1 MLQIQMRILR
11 VFGLS
16 KAEMNSIIENARAEG
31 SPSLRLQERD
41 GEYLVCVQAS
51 APTQAMADEY
61 CEKWVQ
67 KLRARF
73 GDACYGFEDTTL
85 AQAALDALLKKRRLL
100 VAADEATGRLLG
112 NALRGLQH
120 SEAAFDFG
128 NQTYLNPANARRIA
142 APEALLKKFPGD
154 MVQAAAGRAQSA
166 LQLANADYAAVY
178 MPATVGQAPFVLL
191 CSRIGAAACALSPEI
206 SDMAIANNILD
217 LARRR
222 ALGMHLGPSAIT
234 FKPGRERPL
243 LLVSGEGQP
252 RPGSRFTLRRKAPA
266 KPAPKPRGLDSYD
279 EEPAPDYDAQ
289 PAAPKPQSA
298 PTGTITFER
307 PTAQPAA
314 PQPTPDPLDLHT
326 AGPQAAA
333 EARARRTAE
342 NGLDPDLELCATR
355 TIKISRADLEQ
366 AMAAQQAAKQQAQ
379 PKPEPPA
386 APQPEAQPVPEPA
399 TEFPQP
405 KASILD
411 GDIPDFSA
419 GLDPETLEKA
429 RMADE
434 KSPLRSTDE
443 FQHAASHLF
452 EDDEEDEED
461 EEESAPEAASRRLN
475 SARKKQAE
483 DEEPTITFPGRS
495 KEKSVLPRPL
505 AARQEPKPDAIHN
518 RSLAMIERAER
529 RHRRKAI
536 AAVAAAVLLVLVGGA
551 VLLGLTR
558 SHTVEAPAYK
568 NYGTEQFDAQ
578 AQEYLKSAAAANQK
592 VIGYLAFPGQNG
604 QLVYS
609 GSQPGDGAAI
619 SGTNYLNA
627 SMPSNT
633 VLSCADA
640 SLASLTDQANFN
652 QNAEFTLYLSDVTYH
667 FRAVAVYDTDAAGTE
682 NAFTPA
688 SYGDL
693 SDYYSY
699 AEFSQNIKD
708 RSLFDTGNTPGD
720 KETFL
725 TLMSTGGANGT
736 FVCVTAVLQQ
746 DQAQAQ

>member
-16 KAEMNSIIENARAEG
+16 KAEMNSIIENAQAEG

-67 KLRARF
+67 KLRTRF

-166 LQLANADYAAVY
+166 LLLANADYAAVY

-206 SDMAIANNILD
+206 SDMAIANHILD

-252 RPGSRFTLRRKAPA
+252 RPGFRFTLRRKAAPA
-266 KPAPKPRGLDSYD
+266 KPAVKPNAPDSYD
-279 EEPAPDYDAQ
+279 AEPVPDYDAQ
-289 PAAPKPQSA
+289 PTEPKPQA
-298 PTGTITFER
+298 TPTGTITFER
-307 PTAQPAA
+307 PIAQPAA
-314 PQPTPDPLDLHT
+314 PQPTPDPLDLRT

-333 EARARRTAE
+333 EVRARRAAE
-342 NGLDPDLELCATR
+342 SELDQDLELCATR

-366 AMAAQQAAKQQAQ
+366 AMAAQQAAKQQEQ
-379 PKPEPPA
+379 PNPEPPA
-386 APQPEAQPVPEPA
+386 APQPEPLPEPEPPA
-399 TEFPQP
+399 NLPKP

-411 GDIPDFSA
+411 DDIPDFSA
-419 GLDPETLEKA
+419 GLDPAALEAA
-429 RMADE
+429 RKADE
-434 KSPLRSTDE
+434 KAPPRSTDE
-443 FQHAASHLF
+443 FQRAASQLF
-452 EDDEEDEED
+452 EDDEDD
-461 EEESAPEAASRRLN
+461 G
-475 SARKKQAE
+475 E

-495 KEKSVLPRPL
+495 KAKPAVPRPL
-505 AARQEPKPDAIHN
+505 AAKQEPKQDAIHN

-536 AAVAAAVLLVLVGGA
+536 AAVAVIALLVLVGAA

-558 SHTVEAPAYK
+558 GCTVKAPAYK
-568 NYGTEQFDAQ
+568 NYGTEQFDTQAQ
-578 AQEYLKSAAAANQK
+578 AYLKSAEAENEK
-592 VIGYLAFPGQNG
+592 IIGYLAFPGQNG

-633 VLSCADA
+633 VLSCEDA
-640 SLASLTDQANFN
+640 SLASLTDQTNFS

-667 FRAVAVYDTDAAGTE
+667 SVLWQCIIPMPQAPRMPLPPPAMGNFRIITAMRSSARALRNAACLI
-682 NAFTPA
+682 PA
-688 SYGDL
+688 IPPVIRKPS
-693 SDYYSY
+693 
-699 AEFSQNIKD
+699 
-708 RSLFDTGNTPGD
+708 
-720 KETFL
+720 
-725 TLMSTGGANGT
+725 
-736 FVCVTAVLQQ
+736 
-746 DQAQAQ
+746 

>member
-16 KAEMNSIIENARAEG
+16 KAEMNSIIENAQAEG

-67 KLRARF
+67 KLRTRF

-166 LQLANADYAAVY
+166 LLLANADYAAVY

-206 SDMAIANNILD
+206 SDMAIANHILD

-252 RPGSRFTLRRKAPA
+252 RPGFRFTLRRKAAPA
-266 KPAPKPRGLDSYD
+266 KPAVKPNAPDSYD
-279 EEPAPDYDAQ
+279 AEPVPDYDAQ
-289 PAAPKPQSA
+289 PTEPKPQAA

-307 PTAQPAA
+307 PIAQPAA
-314 PQPTPDPLDLHT
+314 PQPTPDPLDLRT

-333 EARARRTAE
+333 EARARRAAE
-342 NGLDPDLELCATR
+342 SELDPDLELCATR

-366 AMAAQQAAKQQAQ
+366 AMAAQQAAKQQEQ
-379 PKPEPPA
+379 PNPEPPA
-386 APQPEAQPVPEPA
+386 APQPEPLPEP
-399 TEFPQP
+399 EPLV
-405 KASILD
+405 SILIPNKD
-411 GDIPDFSA
+411 HVDDLEKCLFSLYSKTLYEAFEVIVIENNSTDPATKAYYEKLPDRYANCRVVAYSGGFNFSRINNFGRKFANGKFLLLLNNDIEIISGNWLTQMVAEASQPGVAACGAMLYYPDDTIQHAGIITGLGGYAGHSHKYHKRGGSGYMFRLATVQDYSA
-419 GLDPETLEKA
+419 CTAACLLVRTSAYDAVGGLDEAFTVAFNDVDFCLRLRERGWRIVWTPYAELYHHES
-429 RMADE
+429 
-434 KSPLRSTDE
+434 KSRGS
-443 FQHAASHLF
+443 
-452 EDDEEDEED
+452 DEEDPAKKARFAKEQARLYEVHGKQNILHDPYYNPNLSLDYED
-461 EEESAPEAASRRLN
+461 
-475 SARKKQAE
+475 
-483 DEEPTITFPGRS
+483 
-495 KEKSVLPRPL
+495 
-505 AARQEPKPDAIHN
+505 
-518 RSLAMIERAER
+518 
-529 RHRRKAI
+529 
-536 AAVAAAVLLVLVGGA
+536 
-551 VLLGLTR
+551 
-558 SHTVEAPAYK
+558 
-568 NYGTEQFDAQ
+568 
-578 AQEYLKSAAAANQK
+578 
-592 VIGYLAFPGQNG
+592 
-604 QLVYS
+604 
-609 GSQPGDGAAI
+609 
-619 SGTNYLNA
+619 
-627 SMPSNT
+627 
-633 VLSCADA
+633 
-640 SLASLTDQANFN
+640 
-652 QNAEFTLYLSDVTYH
+652 
-667 FRAVAVYDTDAAGTE
+667 FRE
-682 NAFTPA
+682 N
-688 SYGDL
+688 GDL
-693 SDYYSY
+693 R
-699 AEFSQNIKD
+699 NLK
-708 RSLFDTGNTPGD
+708 NV
-720 KETFL
+720 
-725 TLMSTGGANGT
+725 TL
-736 FVCVTAVLQQ
+736 
-746 DQAQAQ
+746 

>member
-16 KAEMNSIIENARAEG
+16 KAEMNSIIENAQAEG

-67 KLRARF
+67 KLRTRF

-120 SEAAFDFG
+120 SPSNVRFWQPDLPEPG
-128 NQTYLNPANARRIA
+128 ERPPHC
-142 APEALLKKFPGD
+142 APEALLKVPGD

-166 LQLANADYAAVY
+166 LLLANADYAAVY

-206 SDMAIANNILD
+206 SDMAIANHILGSAAVHWGCTWD
-217 LARRR
+217 LPLLPSSRGGSARCCWSAAKASRGQVCALRCAARLPRPNRRLSPTPRTATMQNRSPITMRSPLNPNRSLPPPGPLPLNAPSPSLPRRSQHRIRWTCAPQARRPPPKR
-222 ALGMHLGPSAIT
+222 A
-234 FKPGRERPL
+234 
-243 LLVSGEGQP
+243 
-252 RPGSRFTLRRKAPA
+252 
-266 KPAPKPRGLDSYD
+266 
-279 EEPAPDYDAQ
+279 
-289 PAAPKPQSA
+289 
-298 PTGTITFER
+298 
-307 PTAQPAA
+307 PAA
-314 PQPTPDPLDLHT
+314 PQK
-326 AGPQAAA
+326 ASW
-333 EARARRTAE
+333 
-342 NGLDPDLELCATR
+342 TR
-355 TIKISRADLEQ
+355 TWNCVPPAPSKFPVRQIWSQ
-366 AMAAQQAAKQQAQ
+366 AMAAQQAAKQQEQ
-379 PKPEPPA
+379 PNPEPPA
-386 APQPEAQPVPEPA
+386 APQPEPLPEPEPPA
-399 TEFPQP
+399 NLPKP

-411 GDIPDFSA
+411 DDIPDFSA
-419 GLDPETLEKA
+419 GLDPAALEAA
-429 RMADE
+429 RKADE
-434 KSPLRSTDE
+434 SPPRSTDE
-443 FQHAASHLF
+443 FQRAASQLF
-452 EDDEEDEED
+452 EDDEDD
-461 EEESAPEAASRRLN
+461 G
-475 SARKKQAE
+475 E

-495 KEKSVLPRPL
+495 KAKPAVPRPL
-505 AARQEPKPDAIHN
+505 AAKQEPKQDAIHN

-536 AAVAAAVLLVLVGGA
+536 AAVAVIALLVLVGAA

-558 SHTVEAPAYK
+558 GCTVKAPAYK
-568 NYGTEQFDAQ
+568 NYGTEQFDTQAQ
-578 AQEYLKSAAAANQK
+578 AYLKSAAAEKQK
-592 VIGYLAFPGQNG
+592 IIGYLAFPGQNG

-640 SLASLTDQANFN
+640 SLASLTDQTNFS
-652 QNAEFTLYLSDVTYH
+652 QNAEFTP
-667 FRAVAVYDTDAAGTE
+667 AA
-682 NAFTPA
+682 
-688 SYGDL
+688 
-693 SDYYSY
+693 
-699 AEFSQNIKD
+699 
-708 RSLFDTGNTPGD
+708 R
-720 KETFL
+720 
-725 TLMSTGGANGT
+725 
-736 FVCVTAVLQQ
+736 
-746 DQAQAQ
+746 

>member
-16 KAEMNSIIENARAEG
+16 KAEMNSIIENAQTEG

-67 KLRARF
+67 KLRTRF

-166 LQLANADYAAVY
+166 LLLANADYAAVY

-206 SDMAIANNILD
+206 SDMAIANHILD

-252 RPGSRFTLRRKAPA
+252 RPGFRFTLRRKAAPA
-266 KPAPKPRGLDSYD
+266 KPAVKPNTPDSYD
-279 EEPAPDYDAQ
+279 AEPVPDYDAQ
-289 PAAPKPQSA
+289 PTEPKPQA
-298 PTGTITFER
+298 TPTGTITFER
-307 PTAQPAA
+307 PIAQPAA
-314 PQPTPDPLDLHT
+314 PQPTPDPLDLRT

-333 EARARRTAE
+333 EARVRRAAE
-342 NGLDPDLELCATR
+342 SELDPDLELCATR

-366 AMAAQQAAKQQAQ
+366 AMAAQQAAKQQEQ
-379 PKPEPPA
+379 PNPEPPA
-386 APQPEAQPVPEPA
+386 APQPEPLPEPEPPA
-399 TEFPQP
+399 NLPKP

-411 GDIPDFSA
+411 DDIPDFSA
-419 GLDPETLEKA
+419 GLDPAALEAA
-429 RMADE
+429 RKADE
-434 KSPLRSTDE
+434 KAPPRSTDE
-443 FQHAASHLF
+443 FQRAASQLF
-452 EDDEEDEED
+452 EDDEDD
-461 EEESAPEAASRRLN
+461 
-475 SARKKQAE
+475 
-483 DEEPTITFPGRS
+483 GRMTGRT
-495 KEKSVLPRPL
+495 KSPPLPSL
-505 AARQEPKPDAIHN
+505 AAAKPNRQCRAPWQQSRNPN
-518 RSLAMIERAER
+518 RIPSTT
-529 RHRRKAI
+529 
-536 AAVAAAVLLVLVGGA
+536 AAL
-551 VLLGLTR
+551 
-558 SHTVEAPAYK
+558 P
-568 NYGTEQFDAQ
+568 
-578 AQEYLKSAAAANQK
+578 
-592 VIGYLAFPGQNG
+592 
-604 QLVYS
+604 
-609 GSQPGDGAAI
+609 
-619 SGTNYLNA
+619 
-627 SMPSNT
+627 
-633 VLSCADA
+633 
-640 SLASLTDQANFN
+640 
-652 QNAEFTLYLSDVTYH
+652 
-667 FRAVAVYDTDAAGTE
+667 
-682 NAFTPA
+682 
-688 SYGDL
+688 
-693 SDYYSY
+693 
-699 AEFSQNIKD
+699 
-708 RSLFDTGNTPGD
+708 
-720 KETFL
+720 
-725 TLMSTGGANGT
+725 
-736 FVCVTAVLQQ
+736 
-746 DQAQAQ
+746 

>member
-16 KAEMNSIIENARAEG
+16 KAEMNSIIENAQAEG

-67 KLRARF
+67 KLRTRF

-166 LQLANADYAAVY
+166 LLLANADYAAVY

-206 SDMAIANNILD
+206 SDMAIANHILD

-252 RPGSRFTLRRKAPA
+252 RPGFRFTLRRKATSA
-266 KPAPKPRGLDSYD
+266 KPAVKPNAPDSYD
-279 EEPAPDYDAQ
+279 AEPVPDYDAQ
-289 PAAPKPQSA
+289 PTEPKPQA
-298 PTGTITFER
+298 TPTGTITFER
-307 PTAQPAA
+307 PIAQPAA
-314 PQPTPDPLDLHT
+314 PQPTPDPLDLRT

-333 EARARRTAE
+333 EARARRAAE
-342 NGLDPDLELCATR
+342 SELDPDLELCATR

-366 AMAAQQAAKQQAQ
+366 AMAAQQAAKQQEQ
-379 PKPEPPA
+379 PNPEPPA
-386 APQPEAQPVPEPA
+386 APQPEPLPEPEPPA
-399 TEFPQP
+399 NLPKP

-411 GDIPDFSA
+411 DDIPDFSA
-419 GLDPETLEKA
+419 GLDPAALEAA
-429 RMADE
+429 RKADE
-434 KSPLRSTDE
+434 KAPPRSTDE
-443 FQHAASHLF
+443 FQRAASQLF
-452 EDDEEDEED
+452 EDDEDDGEDD
-461 EEESAPEAASRRLN
+461 
-475 SARKKQAE
+475 
-483 DEEPTITFPGRS
+483 
-495 KEKSVLPRPL
+495 
-505 AARQEPKPDAIHN
+505 
-518 RSLAMIERAER
+518 ERA
-529 RHRRKAI
+529 H
-536 AAVAAAVLLVLVGGA
+536 
-551 VLLGLTR
+551 
-558 SHTVEAPAYK
+558 H
-568 NYGTEQFDAQ
+568 
-578 AQEYLKSAAAANQK
+578 YLPWPQQSQTGSAAP
-592 VIGYLAFPGQNG
+592 PGSKAGTQTG
-604 QLVYS
+604 CHPQPQPCHDRACRAPPPPQSDCRS
-609 GSQPGDGAAI
+609 GCYCPAGSGGCCGAA
-619 SGTNYLNA
+619 G
-627 SMPSNT
+627 
-633 VLSCADA
+633 
-640 SLASLTDQANFN
+640 
-652 QNAEFTLYLSDVTYH
+652 
-667 FRAVAVYDTDAAGTE
+667 AAPWMHRE
-682 NAFTPA
+682 SPC
-688 SYGDL
+688 L
-693 SDYYSY
+693 
-699 AEFSQNIKD
+699 
-708 RSLFDTGNTPGD
+708 
-720 KETFL
+720 
-725 TLMSTGGANGT
+725 
-736 FVCVTAVLQQ
+736 
-746 DQAQAQ
+746 